1 MILRE
6 SETVEFKRSTAELK
20 QAAISL
26 VAMLNKHGQG
36 EVYFGI
42 EDDGTVVGQPAG
54 RMTFRDITQAV
65 VDNTEPKVFPKVEM
79 RQINGK
85 DCIVVEAQGI
95 NSPYFAYGRA
105 YIRVGE
111 SDKALS
117 VHEIE
122 TRILSKKK
130 LLWEI
135 EISNKTLADVSA
147 ETVRD
152 FMQKAKTAKRID
164 FDFVDVKTTFNKLH
178 LSSKNQLTMAAEVLF
193 CDENPMEIQA
203 AIFAGVDK
211 LTFLDI
217 KQFKGTLFSL
227 RQQAEVYVNEHMNWR
242 ADLTESRRKEI
253 PEIPVRALSEAI
265 GNSLCHRDFAIPKGN
280 EVAIFKDRIE

>member
-26 VAMLNKHGQG
+26 VAMLNKHSWG

-42 EDDGTVVGQPAG
+42 EDDGTVLGQPAG
-54 RMTFRDITQAV
+54 RMTFKDITQAV

-85 DCIVVEAQGI
+85 DCVVLAAHGT

-117 VHEIE
+117 VQEIE
-122 TRILSKKK
+122 TRI
-130 LLWEI
+130 
-135 EISNKTLADVSA
+135 
-147 ETVRD
+147 
-152 FMQKAKTAKRID
+152 
-164 FDFVDVKTTFNKLH
+164 
-178 LSSKNQLTMAAEVLF
+178 
-193 CDENPMEIQA
+193 
-203 AIFAGVDK
+203 
-211 LTFLDI
+211 
-217 KQFKGTLFSL
+217 
-227 RQQAEVYVNEHMNWR
+227 
-242 ADLTESRRKEI
+242 
-253 PEIPVRALSEAI
+253 
-265 GNSLCHRDFAIPKGN
+265 
-280 EVAIFKDRIE
+280 